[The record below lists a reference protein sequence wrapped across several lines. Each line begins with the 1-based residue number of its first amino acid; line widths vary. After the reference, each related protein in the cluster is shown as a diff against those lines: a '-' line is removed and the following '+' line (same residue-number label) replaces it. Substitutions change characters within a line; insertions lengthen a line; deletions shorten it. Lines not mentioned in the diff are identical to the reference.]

1 MFNFRFRLNCDFY
14 PHPIYNVSFKFKLS
28 LKKCQLLNTDR
39 LTFNPLCTMPPA
51 REFNPMKT

>member
-39 LTFNPLCTMPPA
+39 LTCNPLCATLPA
-51 REFNPMKT
+51 REFSPM

>member
-14 PHPIYNVSFKFKLS
+14 PHPIYVSFKFKLS

-39 LTFNPLCTMPPA
+39 LTCNPLCATLPA
-51 REFNPMKT
+51 REFSPM